1 MEATQLL
8 PEEMIQH
15 IQSFLDEKE
24 AARTSI
30 LSRSWYDAWLTRPN
44 LDFSDFTQ
52 WKCLPFLESAF
63 VKSGRKTLQ
72 RYEELNLKIQS
83 FKLSLDD
90 SLEWKFDD
98 WKYGELEDT
107 ISVAIE
113 WTKKAINLGATHLK
127 IEFLREGGWDVE
139 FLLPREVLES
149 EFLVGLSFYGGTID
163 AQDHKVSWS
172 RLKSLCLDRVC
183 IQGNTNIWGMIS
195 MCPLIEELVLS
206 ECNGTCDHNL
216 TGLEYLKVL
225 RLMRVK
231 IGEWLLRDL
240 SSKFPRLKKL
250 TLEHCTG
257 YDEEEIQICSN
268 SLEFMSFLHE
278 GRMKTMVLR
287 FIFDFPRIK
296 KLKLLTPNILP
307 SLSFKTAS
315 PEWESH
321 ISMACKLESSSLM
334 AAREFLQ
341 ELSPS
346 KIHLILYIP
355 HCFVEMY
362 DPARAIISLRN
373 PHTVEEL
380 TIYMFQDSSIYSMAL
395 EDLFWSCRPNS
406 IVLYIWSYD
415 MYARS
420 NSFAKF
426 LCYVLIEDGN
436 ENRNISAL
444 YDLEEVNVEFFEDD
458 PYAESSRSLS
468 CKTLLDALAYSGD
481 CRSRIKFCLQLRWG

>member
-172 RLKSLCLDRVC
+172 RLKSLSLDRVC
-183 IQGNTNIWGMIS
+183 IQ
-195 MCPLIEELVLS
+195 
-206 ECNGTCDHNL
+206 
-216 TGLEYLKVL
+216 EYLKVL

-240 SSKFPRLKKL
+240 SSKFPCLKKL

-257 YDEEEIQICSN
+257 YDEEIQICSN

-278 GRMKTMVLR
+278 ERMKTMVL
-287 FIFDFPRIK
+287 
-296 KLKLLTPNILP
+296 
-307 SLSFKTAS
+307 SFNRMGVS
-315 PEWESH
+315 
-321 ISMACKLESSSLM
+321 
-334 AAREFLQ
+334 
-341 ELSPS
+341 
-346 KIHLILYIP
+346 YI
-355 HCFVEMY
+355 Y
-362 DPARAIISLRN
+362 GL
-373 PHTVEEL
+373 
-380 TIYMFQDSSIYSMAL
+380 
-395 EDLFWSCRPNS
+395 
-406 IVLYIWSYD
+406 
-415 MYARS
+415 
-420 NSFAKF
+420 
-426 LCYVLIEDGN
+426 
-436 ENRNISAL
+436 
-444 YDLEEVNVEFFEDD
+444 
-458 PYAESSRSLS
+458 
-468 CKTLLDALAYSGD
+468 
-481 CRSRIKFCLQLRWG
+481 